1 MSGDE
6 QPAVPAADLDWAVRV
21 QRLEAEVAGLRRAM
35 ASRGVIEQAKGVLA
49 ERLGCSPEDAFT
61 HLSTMSQRSNVRL
74 ADVAASLLASMGTAA
89 PVGPPAEPGRPDAV
103 PSSDRPLGGA
113 AFVEPTLAASTGPS
127 RAEMAAGIGAPSG
140 VTDVEFA
147 AAYRAVGLAVAA
159 ARDLGELA
167 EVFRGCGLAPDLV
180 AIYDAED
187 LGKPRGMS
195 ISQDAVA
202 AGFDG
207 TETDDIGDLALAA
220 LSAGHPLWR
229 HGGTGFAARIA
240 AHPLRGTDGVLGV
253 LAFGWLAGTDGP
265 RDFTATERG
274 HLGALAPVAQRA
286 AAGMWGGRA
295 HPVATVLDLGY
306 DPGFLLQ
313 PVRDD
318 NGQVVDFL
326 IEYAS
331 ANVPD
336 MAGLSRAEQ
345 VGRRLLDTYPHL
357 GKSGV
362 FEAYRRV
369 LATGEPWMRGAQ
381 QETVVLD
388 GAPTVITVRR
398 RAVRAG
404 THSDAGLLVTW
415 HRDDD
420 RVRRERQLQRMEA
433 LGHFGWAD
441 WDLLGRQT
449 YWSPGMFR
457 IFGRDPSRGPLP
469 FKSLADAVSDTEQ
482 DAVTAMINAVS
493 RGQAA
498 GGEFKLQ
505 QDGVSR
511 HIRVIAEPLPAGDG
525 RVIGVLAV
533 AQDLTEARTAD
544 ERMLRVQAQLAEQRL
559 NLAAQREVTREL
571 RRVLYPGVEIDVR
584 SSGVRVAGRHA
595 APGDDLHL
603 RGDFCDATLLD
614 DGHILFAIGDSF
626 GSGVRAG
633 EVLARLLY
641 PARALGNAGMSPA
654 AVLRILNAD
663 LNRDEVPPLASTVVG
678 RYCPI
683 DRTVIWAQGGHLPP
697 VRLRDRGT
705 AMIERPAG
713 PALGLLPAPTF
724 EQARL
729 PVRDGDMIV
738 WMTDGM
744 VFDRSRPDSDP
755 WPGLRRA
762 LAGARRSGGL
772 SDVLALCRP
781 DAAGDEACVLVLDS
795 HDGELAG
802 TAGFRAPNA
811 RAHTR
816 CTSLGCAPD
825 ETPDQAPQQAPN
837 QAVAPGGADTAAST
851 ES

>member
-1 MSGDE
+1 
-6 QPAVPAADLDWAVRV
+6 
-21 QRLEAEVAGLRRAM
+21 M

-49 ERLGCSPEDAFT
+49 ERLGCSPEDAFA

-74 ADVAASLLASMGTAA
+74 ADVAASMLASMGTTTA
-89 PVGPPAEPGRPDAV
+89 VEPPAVPTVSDAV
-103 PSSDRPLGGA
+103 PSSDSSLGGA
-113 AFVEPTLAASTGPS
+113 AIVEPTTPAGTGQR
-127 RAEMAAGIGAPSG
+127 RAGTADGVDAPSS
-140 VTDVEFA
+140 VADLEFA

-167 EVFRGCGLAPDLV
+167 EALRGCGLAPDVV
-180 AIYDAED
+180 AIYDGED

-195 ISQDAVA
+195 ISREAVA

-220 LSAGHPLWR
+220 LSEGRPIWR
-229 HGGTGFAARIA
+229 DGGPGLGARMV
-240 AHPLRGTDGVLGV
+240 AHPLRGTDSVAGV
-253 LAFGWLAGTDGP
+253 LALGWLAGPDGA
-265 RDFTATERG
+265 RGFTSAERG
-274 HLGALAPVAQRA
+274 YLGALAPVAQRA
-286 AAGMWGGRA
+286 AAGMWGGRS
-295 HPVATVLDLGY
+295 HPVATALDLGY
-306 DPGFLLQ
+306 EPGFVLQ
-313 PVRDD
+313 PVRDER
-318 NGQVVDFL
+318 GQVVDFL

-357 GKSGV
+357 GNSGV

-369 LATGEPWMRGAQ
+369 LATGEPWTRGAQ

-404 THSDAGLLVTW
+404 SHADAGLLVTW

-441 WDLLGRQT
+441 WDLVGRQT

-457 IFGRDPSRGPLP
+457 IFGRDPSREPLS
-469 FKSLADAVSDTEQ
+469 FKSLADAVSDTER
-482 DAVTAMINAVS
+482 DAVTAMVSAVS
-493 RGQAA
+493 RGQSA
-498 GGEFKLQ
+498 GAEFTLHKG
-505 QDGVSR
+505 GVSR

-533 AQDLTEARTAD
+533 AQDLTETRTAD

-584 SSGVRVAGRHA
+584 SHGVRVAGRHA
-595 APGDDLHL
+595 APDDDLYL

-641 PARALGNAGMSPA
+641 PARALGNAGMTPA

-683 DRTVIWAQGGHLPP
+683 DRAVVWAQGGHLPP

-705 AMIERPAG
+705 AMVERPAG

-724 EQARL
+724 DQARL

-762 LAGARRSGGL
+762 LATARRAGGL
-772 SDVLALCRP
+772 SDVLALCRS
-781 DAAGDEACVLVLDS
+781 DAGDEACVLVLDS
-795 HDGELAG
+795 HDGGSEGAADHRPPDG
-802 TAGFRAPNA
+802 
-811 RAHTR
+811 RAHAR
-816 CTSLGCAPD
+816 CNSPGCARD
-825 ETPDQAPQQAPN
+825 QNPDQSP
-837 QAVAPGGADTAAST
+837 D
-851 ES
+851 

>member
-1 MSGDE
+1 
-6 QPAVPAADLDWAVRV
+6 
-21 QRLEAEVAGLRRAM
+21 
-35 ASRGVIEQAKGVLA
+35 
-49 ERLGCSPEDAFT
+49 
-61 HLSTMSQRSNVRL
+61 
-74 ADVAASLLASMGTAA
+74 
-89 PVGPPAEPGRPDAV
+89 
-103 PSSDRPLGGA
+103 
-113 AFVEPTLAASTGPS
+113 
-127 RAEMAAGIGAPSG
+127 
-140 VTDVEFA
+140 
-147 AAYRAVGLAVAA
+147 
-159 ARDLGELA
+159 
-167 EVFRGCGLAPDLV
+167 
-180 AIYDAED
+180 
-187 LGKPRGMS
+187 
-195 ISQDAVA
+195 
-202 AGFDG
+202 
-207 TETDDIGDLALAA
+207 
-220 LSAGHPLWR
+220 
-229 HGGTGFAARIA
+229 
-240 AHPLRGTDGVLGV
+240 
-253 LAFGWLAGTDGP
+253 
-265 RDFTATERG
+265 
-274 HLGALAPVAQRA
+274 
-286 AAGMWGGRA
+286 MWGGHG
-295 HPVATVLDLGY
+295 HPVATALDLGY

-318 NGQVVDFL
+318 GGQVVDFL

-331 ANVPD
+331 VNVPD
-336 MAGLSRAEQ
+336 MAGLSRVEQ

-369 LATGEPWMRGAQ
+369 LATGEPWIRGAQ
-381 QETVVLD
+381 QETVVQD
-388 GAPTVITVRR
+388 GAPTVVTVGR

-404 THSDAGLLVTW
+404 THADAGLLVTW

-441 WDLLGRQT
+441 WDLAGRQT

-457 IFGRDPSRGPLP
+457 IFDRDPSRGPMP

-482 DAVTAMINAVS
+482 DAVTAMVNAVS

-498 GGEFKLQ
+498 GAEFKLR

-571 RRVLYPGVEIDVR
+571 RRVLYPGVQIDVR
-584 SSGVRVAGRHA
+584 SGGVRVAGRHA
-595 APGDDLHL
+595 APDDDLHL

-641 PARALGNAGMSPA
+641 PARALGNAGMAPA

-678 RYCPI
+678 RYCPV

-705 AMIERPAG
+705 AMIERPSG
-713 PALGLLPAPTF
+713 PALGLLPAPAF

-729 PVRDGDMIV
+729 AVRDGDMIV

-744 VFDRSRPDSDP
+744 VFDRTRPDSDP

-762 LAGARRSGGL
+762 LATARRGGGL
-772 SDVLALCRP
+772 DDVLALCRT
-781 DAAGDEACVLVLDS
+781 DTAGDEACVLVLDTS
-795 HDGELAG
+795 DGGSA
-802 TAGFRAPNA
+802 AASPRAP
-811 RAHTR
+811 RAGGRPR
-816 CTSLGCAPD
+816 CTSPGCGTDQTPGS
-825 ETPDQAPQQAPN
+825 TPDHLAAS
-837 QAVAPGGADTAAST
+837 GGADSAAST